1 MQVNLYATFRL
12 IAGQKSCMLD
22 LPAGATV
29 RQAVD
34 ALLEQLPVLRSHWL
48 DEQGVLYPHVHIL
61 CNRKDVETLP
71 EKLDTILE
79 ENAVLDIIPP
89 VAGG

>member
-12 IAGQKSCMLD
+12 IAGQKSCVLD

-34 ALLEQLPVLRSHWL
+34 ALLVQLPVLRSHWL

-61 CNRKDVETLP
+61 YDRRDVDTLP
-71 EKLDTILE
+71 AKLDTILE
-79 ENAVLDIIPP
+79 ENAVLDVFPP